1 MRLVATLGGIAIV
14 GVPIVAAL
22 LLRQAPGATVSTEAP
37 AAAAVAPA
45 GFPAPPSGAVV
56 YSRQAGSDALAL
68 GIVPRRGSI
77 LLQASIIGPQGHGSR
92 GLTVDFVVQRMS
104 ARATACGPGCY
115 RAALATNGR
124 PDAVDVAVRRG
135 SRTIHW
141 RVALPATWP
150 PSDASTLIA
159 RAERVWRSLQ
169 SLSFQEQLASDS
181 RPPLEST
188 WRVEAPDRVAYQV
201 KHGWAG
207 VIIGERRWDRSP
219 GVNTLGRLRAN
230 AAHPAG
236 PHLGWGGRRA
246 RARRRHGPGPP
257 GLAHLL
263 LRSRHTRL
271 VRDSTRA
278 QDTAHARD
286 THDHGEPLHVRRLQ
300 RLQHSARNQAASSV
314 IDELREQQAEVDE
327 SPRTAATPANVG
339 DRRSSSRSLLGEE
352 VIWAVHQYAREI
364 CEQQLLS
371 ARGRLSNEQAHMT
384 RDLIE
389 AIVGRLLAVP
399 EARMNA
405 APRPSG

>member
-1 MRLVATLGGIAIV
+1 LRLVAALGGIAII
-14 GVPIVAAL
+14 GVPVAAAL
-22 LLRQAPGATVSTEAP
+22 LLRDPPCAPASNEAP
-37 AAAAVAPA
+37 AAAAIAPA

-150 PSDASTLIA
+150 PPDASTLIA
-159 RAERVWRSLQ
+159 RAEHVWRSLH
-169 SLSFQEQLASDS
+169 SLSFHEQLASDS

-188 WRVEAPDRVAYQV
+188 WRVEAPDRVAYRV

-219 GVNTLGRLRAN
+219 GVKRWVASAQTPLTQPVPTWVGAVDAHVLGAGTVRGHPVWRISFFDPGTPGWFEIALEHKTLRTLETHMITASHFMFDVYSAFNTP
-230 AAHPAG
+230 PAIKQ
-236 PHLGWGGRRA
+236 P
-246 RARRRHGPGPP
+246 
-257 GLAHLL
+257 
-263 LRSRHTRL
+263 
-271 VRDSTRA
+271 VR
-278 QDTAHARD
+278 
-286 THDHGEPLHVRRLQ
+286 
-300 RLQHSARNQAASSV
+300 
-314 IDELREQQAEVDE
+314 
-327 SPRTAATPANVG
+327 
-339 DRRSSSRSLLGEE
+339 
-352 VIWAVHQYAREI
+352 
-364 CEQQLLS
+364 
-371 ARGRLSNEQAHMT
+371 
-384 RDLIE
+384 
-389 AIVGRLLAVP
+389 
-399 EARMNA
+399 
-405 APRPSG
+405 